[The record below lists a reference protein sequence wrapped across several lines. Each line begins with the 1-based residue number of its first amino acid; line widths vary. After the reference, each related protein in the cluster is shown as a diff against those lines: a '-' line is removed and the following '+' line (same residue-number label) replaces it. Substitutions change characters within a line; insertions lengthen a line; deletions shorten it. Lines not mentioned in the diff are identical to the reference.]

1 MIQGVESKASVDG
14 EICSL
19 DISLTRE
26 SLRIFAEQKCRYFTI
41 AECLDRPGI
50 NVLQWSILNPR
61 KLLPGGLKVKMT
73 AP

>member
-26 SLRIFAEQKCRYFTI
+26 SLRIFTEQKCRYFTI

-50 NVLQWSILNPR
+50 NVLRRSILNLR
-61 KLLPGGLKVKMT
+61 KPLSAGLSVKMT